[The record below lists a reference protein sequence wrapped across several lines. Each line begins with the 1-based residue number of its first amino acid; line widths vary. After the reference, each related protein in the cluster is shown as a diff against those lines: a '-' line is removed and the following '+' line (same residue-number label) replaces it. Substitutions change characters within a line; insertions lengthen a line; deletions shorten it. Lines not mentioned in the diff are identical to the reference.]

1 MQPASKTITL
11 LKTSTFQ
18 EHSYV
23 HDARRVPARD
33 VHGGLLCVASAHARE
48 ERNGIPH
55 PFVADAEAVQ
65 IQVNGDCQV
74 ASRVTH
80 NVPYFRHVV
89 KLKPGMPGGEE
100 EPPSPTDEPPS
111 PTEEPEPSVHEA
123 EEPEP
128 GLLEVEEPGPA
139 EEAPENCNL
148 DVEIGDGQDEQKILD
163 SDEVSRTHPS
173 PSPQR
178 QELSHMQ

>member
-1 MQPASKTITL
+1 MYMMPEGCPL
-11 LKTSTFQ
+11 VTSTG
-18 EHSYV
+18 ESV
-23 HDARRVPARD
+23 IRD
-33 VHGGLLCVASAHARE
+33 GKCFVWHPHMHVK
-48 ERNGIPH
+48 NGIPH
-55 PFVADAEAVQ
+55 PFVADAEAVK
-65 IQVNGDCQV
+65 IQVTGDCQV

-100 EPPSPTDEPPS
+100 EPPSPTDEPLS

-128 GLLEVEEPGPA
+128 GLLEVEEPGPT

-148 DVEIGDGQDEQKILD
+148 DGEIGDGQDEQKTLD
-163 SDEVSRTHPS
+163 SD
-173 PSPQR
+173 
-178 QELSHMQ
+178 